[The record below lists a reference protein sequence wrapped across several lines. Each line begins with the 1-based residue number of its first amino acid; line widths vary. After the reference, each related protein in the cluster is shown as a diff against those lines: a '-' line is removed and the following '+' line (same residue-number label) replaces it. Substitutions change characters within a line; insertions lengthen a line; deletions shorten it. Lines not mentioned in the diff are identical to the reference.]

1 MEYRILGPLE
11 VVSGGAQV
19 DVPGAKPRALLA
31 MLLVHADQ
39 VVSRDRLIEDLWEG
53 SPPGSAA
60 ATLQTYVYQLRRALR
75 LDSLHTHGSGYRLE
89 VKDSAIDALRFERV
103 VQEVA
108 HTDDASP
115 RWQSLRLGEALTWW
129 RGPALADFDAAAWA
143 RAEAARLDDL
153 RLSAIEELT
162 EARLAL
168 GEHAVLVPELEAAV
182 SEHPLRERFW
192 RQLILAL
199 YRSDR
204 QADALRA
211 YQRVRTILAD
221 ELGLEPSPELAAL
234 ERAILDHDAS
244 LIAPAPVA
252 GSVVA
257 SESEVASES
266 HERAPREPGVSL
278 PNPPTSFVGRDT
290 EVDAVRRLLAD
301 RRIVTLTGPGGCGK
315 TRLAIE
321 VAGGMADDYPDGVC
335 FADLAAVHDAAHV
348 GDAVVAALGLARDPA
363 RADPITRL
371 AAYLSTRAVLC
382 VLDNCEQVRD
392 ACASLT
398 EAVATQGGPSRLLA
412 TSREPLGVVGEQV
425 YAVPSLDV
433 DSEAMALFAARS
445 AEARAGF
452 AIDDANRATVGEI
465 CRHLDGIPL
474 AIELAAARI
483 SHLSPTQL
491 LERLDDRFGL
501 LASERRAPRHQ
512 TLTATLDWSYDLLDA
527 DEGWALRCLG
537 VFPTS
542 FSLEAAEA
550 VIGTGN
556 SFETLASL
564 VSKSLVH
571 IVDAGER
578 LRYRLL
584 ETVRLYAWDHLTA
597 SDVETVRTRHRD
609 WVLDWVE
616 SFSRAERM
624 LGDTDPL
631 AGEHAN
637 IGAALAYSHDQGDT
651 DAVLRITA
659 CVDWRQDEH
668 WREGTRWLHV
678 AADAEP
684 TSSDRAAAIYVMFA
698 RLGYLTAQDP
708 ADWARIGDWAQRA
721 IDVAGT
727 EPNPVQAEAL
737 GHRAIATA
745 VASAREADESLAEP
759 ATEFADRSVAVSQ
772 HLETPWRMHARLLA
786 GTACSTLS
794 LVWPDYAEPAR
805 QHCSS
810 GLALAPPHPP
820 FLGLH
825 AELCVQL
832 AVHCLQAG
840 DTRGACTLARQAQG
854 TIALTRYGRFEAP
867 LTLELI
873 LAIGSEDGDTTA
885 LQGELHAFQ
894 RAAQRRDWGPGAQGT
909 VMLFGGFL
917 AALRG
922 DWELACRLL
931 AAGEHGIY
939 GSILTAHMY
948 VHFLDRAH
956 SVLDVD
962 TANRADT
969 EGRAMRTDD
978 AIAAALSQA
987 PPP

>member
-1 MEYRILGPLE
+1 
-11 VVSGGAQV
+11 
-19 DVPGAKPRALLA
+19 
-31 MLLVHADQ
+31 
-39 VVSRDRLIEDLWEG
+39 
-53 SPPGSAA
+53 
-60 ATLQTYVYQLRRALR
+60 VYQLRRALR
-75 LDSLHTHGSGYRLE
+75 LDSLHTHRSGYRLE
-89 VKDSAIDALRFERV
+89 VKDSAVDALRFERV
-103 VQEVA
+103 VHEVS
-108 HTDDASP
+108 HVDDASP

-129 RGPALADFDAAAWA
+129 RGPALADFDATWA
-143 RAEAARLDDL
+143 RSEAARLDEL
-153 RLSAIEELT
+153 RLSANEELMD
-162 EARLAL
+162 ARLAL

-182 SEHPLRERFW
+182 SEHPLRERLW

-204 QADALRA
+204 QTDALRA
-211 YQRVRTILAD
+211 YQRVRTTLAD
-221 ELGLEPSPELAAL
+221 ELGLEPSPELTAL
-234 ERAILDHDAS
+234 ERAILAHDES
-244 LIAPAPVA
+244 LIVPAPAA
-252 GSVVA
+252 GSVIAGEAREQVP
-257 SESEVASES
+257 S
-266 HERAPREPGVSL
+266 EPGVSL
-278 PNPPTSFVGRDT
+278 PSPPTSFVGRDADVET
-290 EVDAVRRLLAD
+290 IRSLLD
-301 RRIVTLTGPGGCGK
+301 GHRIVTLTGPGGCGK

-321 VAGGMADDYPDGVC
+321 VAGGMGDDYPDGAR
-335 FADLAAVHDAAHV
+335 FADLAAVTDGAQV

-392 ACASLT
+392 ACASLA
-398 EAVATQGGPSRLLA
+398 EAVATHGGPSRLLA

-433 DSEAMALFAARS
+433 DGEAMALFAERA

-452 AIDDANRATVGEI
+452 VVHDANRATVGEI

-501 LASERRAPRHQ
+501 LASQRRAPRHQ
-512 TLTATLDWSYDLLDA
+512 TLTATLDWSCDLLDA
-527 DEGWALRCLG
+527 DERWALRCLG
-537 VFPTS
+537 VFPAS

-571 IVDAGER
+571 IVDTGER

-584 ETVRLYAWDHLTA
+584 ETVRLYAWDHLAA
-597 SDVETVRTRHRD
+597 SEAETVRTRHRD
-609 WVLDWVE
+609 WILDWVE

-637 IGAALAYSHDQGDT
+637 IHAALDYSHAQGDT
-651 DAVLRITA
+651 DAVLRTTA

-668 WREGTRWLHV
+668 WREGTRWLHM
-678 AADAEP
+678 AADGEP
-684 TSSDRAAAIYVMFA
+684 TSSDLAAAIYVMLG

-708 ADWARIGDWAQRA
+708 ADWARIGGWAQRA

-727 EPNPVQAEAL
+727 DPTPMHAEAL
-737 GHRAIATA
+737 GHLAIATA
-745 VASAREADESLAEP
+745 VASAREADESLARP
-759 ATEFADRSVAVSQ
+759 STEFADRSVAVSQ
-772 HLETPWRMHARLLA
+772 HLETPWRMYSRLLA

-794 LVWPDYAEPAR
+794 LVWPHHAEAA
-805 QHCSS
+805 QHHCSS
-810 GLALAPPHPP
+810 GITLASPHPP

-832 AVHCLQAG
+832 AVHCLRAG
-840 DTRGACTLARQAQG
+840 DTAGACKLARQAQDN
-854 TIALTRYGRFEAP
+854 IALTRYGRFEAP
-867 LTLELI
+867 LTLALI
-873 LAIGSEDGDTTA
+873 LAIGSENGDTAA
-885 LQGELHAFQ
+885 LEGELHAFH

-948 VHFLDRAH
+948 VHFLDLAH
-956 SVLDVD
+956 AALDAD
-962 TANRADT
+962 TASTADT
-969 EGRAMRTDD
+969 EGRAMLTND
-978 AIAAALSQA
+978 AICAALSQA
-987 PPP
+987 PPQV